1 VLVMIAAIRRLC
13 NMDLKSGCALFFS
26 RAKENFT
33 SAPTCGILR
42 RMKSRC
48 LRFIAPLALSA
59 ACLTSLSAQDPG
71 GDRPNPSDRA
81 RFEKWLE
88 KGPLAVLT
96 PDERKQFQT
105 AHNKAAGDPKV
116 KAAALGVQDAEK
128 KFRETMGREIVEID
142 PTLKTVMAVM
152 AKSRQDLG
160 PSSSV
165 PEGPQARESG
175 PEAFGELTPEERRR
189 LHDATEK
196 AMDQKAV
203 RAATDNKHERE
214 KIFHEVTNAAMV
226 QADPS
231 IVPILEK
238 VEKAARENQKFDN
251 GPRYQESNS
260 GPPPPP
266 PF

>member
-1 VLVMIAAIRRLC
+1 
-13 NMDLKSGCALFFS
+13 
-26 RAKENFT
+26 
-33 SAPTCGILR
+33 
-42 RMKSRC
+42 MKSRC

-88 KGPLAVLT
+88 KGPLSALT
-96 PDERKQFQT
+96 PEERKQFEA
-105 AHNKAAGDPKV
+105 AHMKASGNPKV

-128 KFRETMGREIVEID
+128 NFRATMGRVIVEID

-160 PSSSV
+160 PGSSV
-165 PEGPQARESG
+165 PDG

-196 AMDQKAV
+196 AMDKKAV
-203 RAATDNKHERE
+203 RAATDNKRERE

-226 QADPS
+226 QADPG
-231 IVPILEK
+231 IAPILKK
-238 VEKAARENQKFDN
+238 VEKAAWKNQKFDN